1 MDTDIKINI
10 TDLQLRNL
18 AEHIPPKKFHE
29 LGLGLGLTVTD
40 LSAINQETADPVTK
54 TFRILDRWRSNLD
67 PFLIRWRNKVDG
79 KETERLKLETAL
91 RQSGLDMFIPCI
103 GKGAKTCLYIISN
116 STRSLF
122 FFHTGLKYIQ
132 AKVMVINYNRMF
144 IARIATYKFKAT

>member
-1 MDTDIKINI
+1 MLTSSHLHRFIPLPWIP
-10 TDLQLRNL
+10 TSRSTSRTCSCANL
-18 AEHIPPKKFHE
+18 AENIPPEKFHE

-116 STRSLF
+116 STKKF
-122 FFHTGLKYIQ
+122 FFFSYWFEIYPSKSDGD
-132 AKVMVINYNRMF
+132 
-144 IARIATYKFKAT
+144 